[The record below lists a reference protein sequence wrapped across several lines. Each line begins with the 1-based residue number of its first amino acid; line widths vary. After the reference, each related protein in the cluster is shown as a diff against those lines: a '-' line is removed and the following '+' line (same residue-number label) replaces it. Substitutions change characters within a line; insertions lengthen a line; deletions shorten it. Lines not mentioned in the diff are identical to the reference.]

1 MLSLLLI
8 GFCFLSFA
16 QDEIIKRDG
25 TKIRSIVI
33 EITRNNIKY
42 RLFDQADGPIRN
54 IDISEVFIVEYKD
67 GKIESFEKKP
77 VSVSY
82 NTDYNSRDYFLGV
95 GVGNSYGG
103 FGIKGQYRTGGKVG
117 FGAHIGVGY
126 APGGVVEDG
135 KIKLVSG
142 TPAMAVGLAF
152 YPYKWLYIDAQ
163 AGVTDV
169 ETYSHYRYYNG
180 GSQAVWGVSALVGG
194 EWVWGEQTG
203 FGFNTAIGSSLNFGT
218 ENNYYSLA
226 MDLGFIIRF

>member
-1 MLSLLLI
+1 MFTLLLV
-8 GFCFLSFA
+8 GLSFLSFA
-16 QDEIIKRDG
+16 QDVIVKRDG
-25 TKIRSIVI
+25 SEIKSIVV

-54 IDISEVFIVEYKD
+54 IDIAEVFIVEYKD

-82 NTDYNSRDYFLGV
+82 NTDYNSRDYFIGV

-103 FGIKGQYRTGGKVG
+103 FGVKGQYRTGGNVG

-126 APGGVVEDG
+126 MPGAVVEDG

-142 TPAMAVGLAF
+142 TPGMAVGLSF

-163 AGVTDV
+163 AGVTDI
-169 ETYSHYRYYNG
+169 ETYNHYGYYYG
-180 GSQAVWGVSALVGG
+180 GNSAVWGVSALVGG
-194 EWVWGEQTG
+194 DWVWGEKIG
-203 FGFNTAIGSSLNFGT
+203 FGFNAAIGPSLNFGT
-218 ENNYYSLA
+218 ENNYYGLA